1 MFRLITRNKR
11 VSHHPPAHLNPP
23 NDGDMSTQLQSDMN
37 VSSPHDVRDEPRNPL
52 IGMVGFMAAFASIGA
67 VFVAVTRHEPAVVAQ
82 LGIAGAACGAI
93 AGLMASAER

>member
-1 MFRLITRNKR
+1 MFRLITRIT
-11 VSHHPPAHLNPP
+11 PIQPILNPP
-23 NDGDMSTQLQSDMN
+23 NDGAMSTQLQSDMN

-52 IGMVGFMAAFASIGA
+52 IGMVGFMSVFASVGA

-93 AGLMASAER
+93 AGLMANAER